1 MSSPTSIPVMNEGE
15 RVDDYLRRY
24 ERNELLRFL
33 TCGSVDDG
41 KSTLIGRLLHDTGRI
56 YEDHM
61 AALEKDSKVHGTT
74 GGGLD
79 LALAVDGL
87 KAERE
92 QGITIDVAWRYFA
105 TARRSFIIADCPGHE
120 QYTRNMATGAS
131 HCQLAISLIDA
142 RKGVTT
148 QTRRHAFIASLLG
161 IRHVVAA
168 VNKMDIV
175 GWSEERFRAIERE
188 FVDFCARIGIPDPV
202 AVPISALNGDN
213 VVTRSE
219 HTPWYSG
226 SPVLELLEAVPVD
239 RPSPDAS
246 FRMPVQFVLRP
257 DLNLRGF
264 AGQIAAGSVKPG
276 DRVRILPSGKETRV
290 RRIARAPEDGGDAP
304 LAYAPQ
310 SVVLTFEDEVDC
322 SRGDVIVCIG
332 RDPAVTQR
340 IECDLVWMQEQP
352 LVRGQQ
358 LVLRVGTKQTAC
370 TVRRVRW
377 LVDVDTLGTQPADT
391 LRLNEI
397 GR

>member
-1 MSSPTSIPVMNEGE
+1 
-15 RVDDYLRRY
+15 
-24 ERNELLRFL
+24 
-33 TCGSVDDG
+33 
-41 KSTLIGRLLHDTGRI
+41 
-56 YEDHM
+56 
-61 AALEKDSKVHGTT
+61 
-74 GGGLD
+74 
-79 LALAVDGL
+79 
-87 KAERE
+87 
-92 QGITIDVAWRYFA
+92 
-105 TARRSFIIADCPGHE
+105 
-120 QYTRNMATGAS
+120 
-131 HCQLAISLIDA
+131 
-142 RKGVTT
+142 
-148 QTRRHAFIASLLG
+148 
-161 IRHVVAA
+161 
-168 VNKMDIV
+168 
-175 GWSEERFRAIERE
+175 
-188 FVDFCARIGIPDPV
+188 V

-257 DLNLRGF
+257 DLNFRGF

-397 GR
+397 GRVELECEERVVVDGYRECHGTGALILVDRMTNATAGAGMVRLATEAGSKRAHWETEALATLERAEDKPSFVNAEERERRWQQKPRTILLYGPPGSGKTREAHEMERKFFDQGAAVVMLDGQAMRRGLSKDLGFSDEDRSENLRRAAEVARLLNDQGFVVILAMAAPDPEARERARDLVGVDRWEARDMAARGNG